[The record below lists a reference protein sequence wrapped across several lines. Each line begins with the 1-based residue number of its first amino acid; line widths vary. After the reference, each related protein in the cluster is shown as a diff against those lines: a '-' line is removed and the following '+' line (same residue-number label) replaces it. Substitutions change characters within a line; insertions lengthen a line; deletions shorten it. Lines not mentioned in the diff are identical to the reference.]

1 MGFGA
6 ARKDAGGHHRE
17 VVSDEKCGEADR
29 GGCAGTQKKYR
40 EPQRFR
46 CSRVV
51 ADEAGQ
57 RQADFGKQ
65 FQQRVHGNSCRS
77 FAGNGEHRGY
87 FGSIAAEFRL
97 KV

>member
-29 GGCAGTQKKYR
+29 DGCAGTQKKYR

-77 FAGNGEHRGY
+77 FAGLVETCRCV
-87 FGSIAAEFRL
+87 GSIAVEFRL

>member
-1 MGFGA
+1 MGVGA
-6 ARKDAGGHHRE
+6 ARQDAGGRHRE
-17 VVSDEKCGEADR
+17 IASGEKGGETDSNGSGA
-29 GGCAGTQKKYR
+29 TQKQYR
-40 EPQRFR
+40 EPQGFWGARI
-46 CSRVV
+46 V